1 MPANT
6 QLPHRLR
13 TTWQLPWY
21 FPQPRTNLKF
31 PEISNKYHNFPT
43 TKKNKANKNTTL
55 QGFIFV
61 ITEGLGPPK
70 QIQALL
76 PALRTFRCSH
86 GGLEHWCTGWK
97 AYVVKTGLWCG
108 GMVCGMWLWWSKGS
122 CSETAATLYHLN
134 ICRDI
139 KPYDQQS
146 TSAKPFLWQFVWR
159 MCYPQICPSKFALKT
174 APRCMSPFIIQTCMD
189 DVAGEGWKQ
198 GQTNQPFVPCVWTSW
213 RACSHWAKPCDVEKF
228 QQLYQMNSS
237 KLNTFLIAQIDR
249 SKPVY
254 KPLTTLP
261 L

>member
-31 PEISNKYHNFPT
+31 HEISNKFHNFPT
-43 TKKNKANKNTTL
+43 TKKTNKANKNTTL

-108 GMVCGMWLWWSKGS
+108 QGLVKVVVPKLLLQGYKTIWSTINIGQTISVTVFVEDVLPANLPSKQRLDACPPSSSEPAWMTLQVKAGS
-122 CSETAATLYHLN
+122 KAKRTSLLSHVFEPVEELAPIGRSPATLKN
-134 ICRDI
+134 
-139 KPYDQQS
+139 S
-146 TSAKPFLWQFVWR
+146 NS
-159 MCYPQICPSKFALKT
+159 
-174 APRCMSPFIIQTCMD
+174 
-189 DVAGEGWKQ
+189 
-198 GQTNQPFVPCVWTSW
+198 
-213 RACSHWAKPCDVEKF
+213 
-228 QQLYQMNSS
+228 QMNSS
-237 KLNTFLIAQIDR
+237 KLNTFLIAQIVR
-249 SKPVY
+249 SKPVH
-254 KPLTTLP
+254 KPLTILP